1 MAVHRYLLHNS
12 DLVETSAKS
21 VSPGQVGLLNGW
33 GVFSTLR
40 VKDGVLFAW
49 ERHLAR
55 MRTDAAAMNVPFPL
69 DAEALRASLLR
80 LVEANGALDSTLR
93 VVIVR
98 NRGGQFEGA
107 GIDRDWD
114 LVAFTKDTTRWG
126 PGCRL
131 TVTPQ
136 ARHSGGQFAGTKILS
151 WSLNLA
157 LLEQA
162 QQRGFDETIL
172 LDSRGLVSECT
183 SANIFA
189 VFGGDVVT
197 PPRLSACL
205 PGITRAILLEEIQV
219 PGLKA
224 AERDLTLEDLRNAD
238 QVFITSSTRNLL
250 KVLEIDGAPVAS
262 RGDSCERLSSA
273 FQRYLDEY
281 VARATVRA
289 RPVLA

>member
-1 MAVHRYLLHNS
+1 MAVHRFLLHNS
-12 DLVETSAKS
+12 ELVETSAKT

-55 MRTDAAAMNVPFPL
+55 MRKDAAALHVPFPS
-69 DAEALRASLLR
+69 DAEQLRSALLK
-80 LVEANGALDSTLR
+80 LVEANHALDSTLR
-93 VVIVR
+93 VAIVR

-107 GIDRDWD
+107 GIERDWD

-126 PGCRL
+126 AGCRL
-131 TVTPQ
+131 TVTPE

-162 QQRGFDETIL
+162 QQRGFDETVL
-172 LDSRGLVSECT
+172 LDSRGFVSECT

-189 VFGGDVVT
+189 AFGGDVLT
-197 PPRLSACL
+197 PPLASACL
-205 PGITRAILLEEIQV
+205 PGITRAILLEDIRV
-219 PGLKA
+219 PGLRL
-224 AERDLTLEDLRNAD
+224 AERDLTLADLHAAD
-238 QVFITSSTRNLL
+238 AVFITSSTRNLL
-250 KVLEIDGAPVAS
+250 RVLEIDGTALAA
-262 RGDSCERLSSA
+262 RGDSVEQLSLA
-273 FQRYLDEY
+273 FEQYTQECVSR
-281 VARATVRA
+281 VTVRA
-289 RPVLA
+289 RVVLV